1 MILIDQHKTEGEWE
15 IQLKMAINFI
25 SSKDSNENKI
35 LYILK
40 VIIQKLRLRLLEIKA
55 MKQMK
60 LFKNFLNL
68 FYKNIKNNQK
78 KKWEEVNL
86 FLITLIF
93 STTNFII

>member
-60 LFKNFLNL
+60 LLKNVLNL

-78 KKWEEVNL
+78 KKWGEVNL
-86 FLITLIF
+86 FLIALIF

>member
-1 MILIDQHKTEGEWE
+1 MNDLKDQHKTEGEWE
-15 IQLKMAINFI
+15 IQLKMAINFL

-60 LFKNFLNL
+60 LLKNFLNL
-68 FYKNIKNNQK
+68 FYKNIKND
-78 KKWEEVNL
+78 
-86 FLITLIF
+86 
-93 STTNFII
+93 

>member
-68 FYKNIKNNQK
+68 FYKNIKNN
-78 KKWEEVNL
+78 
-86 FLITLIF
+86 
-93 STTNFII
+93 

>member
-1 MILIDQHKTEGEWE
+1 MNDLIDQHKTEGEWE

-60 LFKNFLNL
+60 LLKNFLDL
-68 FYKNIKNNQK
+68 FYKNIKND
-78 KKWEEVNL
+78 
-86 FLITLIF
+86 
-93 STTNFII
+93 

>member
-60 LFKNFLNL
+60 LLKNVLNL
-68 FYKNIKNNQK
+68 FYKNIKNN
-78 KKWEEVNL
+78 
-86 FLITLIF
+86 
-93 STTNFII
+93 

>member
-68 FYKNIKNNQK
+68 FYKNIKND
-78 KKWEEVNL
+78 
-86 FLITLIF
+86 
-93 STTNFII
+93 

>member
-1 MILIDQHKTEGEWE
+1 MNDLKDQHKTEGEWE
-15 IQLKMAINFI
+15 IQLKMAINFL

-60 LFKNFLNL
+60 LLKNFLDL
-68 FYKNIKNNQK
+68 FYKNIKND
-78 KKWEEVNL
+78 
-86 FLITLIF
+86 
-93 STTNFII
+93 

>member
-1 MILIDQHKTEGEWE
+1 MNDLIDQHKTEGEWE

-60 LFKNFLNL
+60 LLKNVLNL
-68 FYKNIKNNQK
+68 FYKNIKNN
-78 KKWEEVNL
+78 
-86 FLITLIF
+86 
-93 STTNFII
+93 

>member
-1 MILIDQHKTEGEWE
+1 MNDLKDQHKTEGEWE

-60 LFKNFLNL
+60 LLKNFLDL
-68 FYKNIKNNQK
+68 FYKNIKND
-78 KKWEEVNL
+78 
-86 FLITLIF
+86 
-93 STTNFII
+93 

>member
-1 MILIDQHKTEGEWE
+1 MNDLIDQHKTEGEWE

-60 LFKNFLNL
+60 LLKNVLNL
-68 FYKNIKNNQK
+68 FYKNIKND
-78 KKWEEVNL
+78 
-86 FLITLIF
+86 
-93 STTNFII
+93 

>member
-1 MILIDQHKTEGEWE
+1 MNDLIDQHKTEGEWE

-25 SSKDSNENKI
+25 SSKDSNQNKI

-60 LFKNFLNL
+60 LLKNVLNL
-68 FYKNIKNNQK
+68 FYKNIKND
-78 KKWEEVNL
+78 
-86 FLITLIF
+86 
-93 STTNFII
+93 

>member
-1 MILIDQHKTEGEWE
+1 MNDLKDQHKTEGEWG
-15 IQLKMAINFI
+15 IQLKMAINFF

-60 LFKNFLNL
+60 LLKNFLNL
-68 FYKNIKNNQK
+68 FYKNIKND
-78 KKWEEVNL
+78 
-86 FLITLIF
+86 
-93 STTNFII
+93 